1 MNNNTGVCTLEFKP
15 NYSDLGKWMCKF
27 TVPHTDEEIGNASL
41 VLLNSIGGILLDL
54 LNYIIR
60 KRKKI
65 IKIILLK
72 KIILYCSLI
81 KNNLVILINFVQLM
95 LQMKNWDG

>member
-60 KRKKI
+60 KKKKI
-65 IKIILLK
+65 IKIIL
-72 KIILYCSLI
+72 YYI
-81 KNNLVILINFVQLM
+81 K
-95 LQMKNWDG
+95 